1 MPKVFKFRNRQSL
14 ENQGKNTAPDC
25 PISIFYLQNFPT
37 SEGAHPPQTPPARA
51 RLTQN
56 KCIIFDFQKRLSFGN
71 EGRTATQNR
80 PISICYLQIFP
91 TSEGEHPPQTPPA
104 VLEASIVE
112 DIILSAKEELESKRK
127 NRRKKWGEAN
137 APIISEQIGQN

>member
-1 MPKVFKFRNRQSL
+1 MSL
-14 ENQGKNTAPDC
+14 YGKRGLKLKIAESFQVSKPT
-25 PISIFYLQNFPT
+25 ISRKSGQKLPHFNLFICKIFQLLRGHIPLRL
-37 SEGAHPPQTPPARA
+37 PLRA

-127 NRRKKWGEAN
+127 NRRKNGGKQTR
-137 APIISEQIGQN
+137 P